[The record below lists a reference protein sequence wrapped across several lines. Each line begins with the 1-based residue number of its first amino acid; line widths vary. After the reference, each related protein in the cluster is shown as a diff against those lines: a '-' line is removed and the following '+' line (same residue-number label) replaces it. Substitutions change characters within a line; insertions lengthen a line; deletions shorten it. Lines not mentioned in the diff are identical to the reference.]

1 MSDLFESIRRG
12 LEEAVAHSQGE
23 KTGVRLFTPEEVN
36 VKKVREKTGLTQ
48 EQFAAT
54 FGISLGTLRH
64 WERGDRKPH
73 GPALVLLNAVAKEP
87 GTLLADIDWRPESKR
102 VTTVP
107 NACCL
112 LKAVFGIKNRAI
124 RRFLRLIFA
133 ILLFFGG
140 LTWSDPRCQS

>member
-87 GTLLADIDWRPESKR
+87 GTLLR
-102 VTTVP
+102 
-107 NACCL
+107 
-112 LKAVFGIKNRAI
+112 
-124 RRFLRLIFA
+124 
-133 ILLFFGG
+133 ILTG
-140 LTWSDPRCQS
+140 DQSRSA

>member
-1 MSDLFESIRRG
+1 MEEKMSDLFESIKRG
-12 LEEAVAHSQGE
+12 LEEAVAHQKGD
-23 KTGVRLFTPEEVN
+23 KTSVRLFTPEEVN

-87 GTLLADIDWRPESKR
+87 ATLLRILTGDQGSKR
-102 VTTVP
+102 
-107 NACCL
+107 A
-112 LKAVFGIKNRAI
+112 
-124 RRFLRLIFA
+124 
-133 ILLFFGG
+133 
-140 LTWSDPRCQS
+140 

>member
-1 MSDLFESIRRG
+1 MSDLFESIKRG
-12 LEEAVAHSQGE
+12 LEEAVAHSKGE

-87 GTLLADIDWRPESKR
+87 GTLLR
-102 VTTVP
+102 
-107 NACCL
+107 
-112 LKAVFGIKNRAI
+112 
-124 RRFLRLIFA
+124 
-133 ILLFFGG
+133 ILTGDK
-140 LTWSDPRCQS
+140 SQSA

>member
-1 MSDLFESIRRG
+1 MSDLFESIKRG
-12 LEEAVAHSQGE
+12 LEEAVAHSKGE

-87 GTLLADIDWRPESKR
+87 GTLLRILTGDQ
-102 VTTVP
+102 
-107 NACCL
+107 
-112 LKAVFGIKNRAI
+112 NRSA
-124 RRFLRLIFA
+124 
-133 ILLFFGG
+133 
-140 LTWSDPRCQS
+140 